1 MYDVINYAEIMN
13 SLNRPNIII
22 VDHRKLLKR
31 AKSLFRKNRLH
42 ESISILMK
50 LKHHGYN
57 HDEVNLLIARAYDKL
72 AYLTSEAEY
81 EDIALEKYE
90 EIIRYTGSRR
100 YRKRAIKFRNS
111 FSKRISLLNESE
123 KKACSRADEMKSNL
137 PKSPKSWFMLG
148 ANFPI
153 RKDPMFVINAYKNA
167 VRLNE
172 NYILALFRIGYLYHY
187 YLRDVETAKSFYLK
201 MIKIPPYEDV
211 VEPEALNVKTI
222 LEACSE
228 LSEIYLQNGD
238 MKKVISV
245 YDHALKIYKAYS
257 DISSLHDIKRITKNS
272 CQAAISLDN
281 LPALKKHVISSFNI
295 DLDSVLSELGMN

>member
-1 MYDVINYAEIMN
+1 MN
-13 SLNRPNIII
+13 SLNSPNIVII
-22 VDHRKLLKR
+22 DHRKLLRR
-31 AKSLFRKNRLH
+31 AKSLFRKSRLH
-42 ESISILMK
+42 EAISILMK

-57 HDEVNLLIARAYDKL
+57 NDEVNLLVARSYDKL

-81 EDIALEKYE
+81 EDTALEKYE
-90 EIIRYTGSRR
+90 ELIRYTGSRR
-100 YRKRAIKFRNS
+100 YRKRAIKLRNS
-111 FSKRISLLNESE
+111 FSKRISSLNESE
-123 KKACSRADEMKSNL
+123 QKACSRAVEMKSSL
-137 PKSPKSWFMLG
+137 PKSPKAWFMLG
-148 ANFPI
+148 ANFPV

-172 NYILALFRIGYLYHY
+172 NYILALFRIGYLYQY
-187 YLRDVETAKSFYLK
+187 YLQDNETARSFYLK

-222 LEACSE
+222 LEGCNE
-228 LSEIYLQNGD
+228 LSDIYLQKGD

-272 CQAAISLDN
+272 YHAALSLDN
-281 LPALKKHVISSFNI
+281 LPALKKHVISRFNI
-295 DLDSVLSELGMN
+295 DIDSILTELGIN